1 MTANGP
7 AICGGCVTRR
17 RIRAESRFFSQKAVT
32 VQGGYGVLFAV
43 FALHS
48 LGEGGHGTNFNEHY
62 VRRDTSLIGA
72 VNLSPVTKL
81 VAGTG
86 AVSRYNLSRSR
97 ESVKVQDLY
106 CGQMRVSGCNNHYK
120 FVLSAGSKAKTVT
133 NNLPIL
139 SVLAVAF
146 ILCYLLI
153 SVFIFYLFKEIE
165 SVNVPVRCL

>member
-1 MTANGP
+1 
-7 AICGGCVTRR
+7 
-17 RIRAESRFFSQKAVT
+17 
-32 VQGGYGVLFAV
+32 VLFAV
-43 FALHS
+43 FALRS

-62 VRRDTSLIGA
+62 VCRGTRLIGA
-72 VNLSPVTKL
+72 ANLSPVTKL

-86 AVSRYNLSRSR
+86 AVSRYKLSRSQK
-97 ESVKVQDLY
+97 SVTVQDFNCVL
-106 CGQMRVSGCNNHYK
+106 MSVSGCNNHYK
-120 FVLSAGSKAKTVT
+120 SVLGAGAKAKSVT

>member
-1 MTANGP
+1 MLPDDSTGQDPGSLARKLSRCKEGMACFLPSLPSVALAKEGMVQILMSITRVAP
-7 AICGGCVTRR
+7 APLLQIKSGGTR
-17 RIRAESRFFSQKAVT
+17 
-32 VQGGYGVLFAV
+32 
-43 FALHS
+43 
-48 LGEGGHGTNFNEHY
+48 
-62 VRRDTSLIGA
+62 LIGA
-72 VNLSPVTKL
+72 ANLSPVTKL